1 MQSIENIFQSTGLL
15 HDRFFNES
23 FQLPYDFEIIK
34 IEGNDLC
41 TFRVV
46 NDALSKLYDNFLYLY
61 GLTKMPSNAI
71 PYALSGAFAVSGL
84 NTQAAWYDN
93 TVLDA
98 TAISP
103 FAQVGWGGLDDTS
116 AVTVAYSEI
125 FNQFL
130 MVSNTP
136 NTLVISTVP
145 ENNTSFNILLS
156 SSVADSATTL
166 NFQNLV
172 GTKIIGG
179 YLYALDSYYNNVY
192 RYDIAGFL
200 LDDIFPKVLK
210 IDSVIGGYGIFQDRY
225 KFNNPTGMCVLNDNL
240 LVLDAGNYCIKEF
253 DKNLVSQNIYQYK
266 SLFANDSAVFIEADN
281 NSGKTFVVTASNLM
295 YIFAPGFKSHDVVDL
310 STWVGTSSFVGLYP
324 SKSFNNAL
332 YIVTSTDVFKIHI
345 NKPRNLIGKFSLYR
359 FNTLPDEYLCIA
371 NVPSYISPK
380 VDNFF
385 AFANK
390 DNFTYLI
397 HGVDTPNY
405 LDVLTLSDFEV
416 FTKDEILINQHEYV
430 QTWVLNKSIVKLL
443 LNHLRLKDK
452 IKGRFVGVYDSN
464 NNPLLDG
471 TLYFLL
477 KDLDLTAYQ
486 ITLDHFAGNNE
497 VFATAVANRGLRKI
511 YDLQQSIIAKS
522 NTIIESSGYSENL
535 PVSIG

>member
-1 MQSIENIFQSTGLL
+1 
-15 HDRFFNES
+15 
-23 FQLPYDFEIIK
+23 
-34 IEGNDLC
+34 
-41 TFRVV
+41 
-46 NDALSKLYDNFLYLY
+46 
-61 GLTKMPSNAI
+61 
-71 PYALSGAFAVSGL
+71 
-84 NTQAAWYDN
+84 
-93 TVLDA
+93 
-98 TAISP
+98 
-103 FAQVGWGGLDDTS
+103 
-116 AVTVAYSEI
+116 
-125 FNQFL
+125 
-130 MVSNTP
+130 
-136 NTLVISTVP
+136 
-145 ENNTSFNILLS
+145 
-156 SSVADSATTL
+156 VADSATTL
-166 NFQNLV
+166 KFQNLV
-172 GTKIIGG
+172 NTKIIGG

-192 RYDIAGFL
+192 RYDISGL
-200 LDDIFPKVLK
+200 LSDDIFPKVLK

-253 DKNLVSQNIYQYK
+253 DKNLVSLNVYQYK
-266 SLFANDSAVFIEADN
+266 SLFANDQAVYIEADD
-281 NSGKTFVVTASNLM
+281 NSGKVFVVTASNLM
-295 YIFAPGFKSHDVVDL
+295 YIFAPKFKSYEVVNL
-310 STWVGTSSFVGLYP
+310 GQWLGTSAFVSLYT

-332 YIVTSTDVFKIHI
+332 YIVTSTDIFKVYIT
-345 NKPRNLIGKFSLYR
+345 KPRDLIGKFSLYR
-359 FNTLPDEYLCIA
+359 FNASPDEYLCVGNA
-371 NVPSYISPK
+371 SSYTTSQ
-380 VDNFF
+380 VDSFY
-385 AFANK
+385 AFAYKNGV
-390 DNFTYLI
+390 TYLI
-397 HGVDTPNY
+397 HGIDTPNY

-430 QTWVLNKSIVKLL
+430 QTWVLNKSIVKIL

-497 VFATAVANRGLRKI
+497 VFATAVVNRGLRKI